1 MNVPNAKLAS
11 PTRVGRRHRRA
22 RDAYQKA
29 LRESADLREIAR
41 LGDDGFTDFATRV
54 QASRR
59 RRARRSRPSVDRTRA
74 SRGKSDEENLS
85 ASTLRAPAGGGVEPS
100 QRVASHAMR
109 SDAFNAPEQPKCSY
123 NTIRNDAFNAP
134 EPLTLDTIL
143 AHRRSRRLADEGG
156 CNTKASNDARSRRA
170 SPIDAR
176 RARKNRDAD
185 DDDDED
191 ARRATRARATGRG
204 SRRCVLT
211 RIPTILGGACVVGTT
226 RARGARAAWTATHAD
241 TSPFA
246 TLGVAGRCARARE
259 LSRRRRH
266 GGDVRRRE
274 RVAGRAHLELGRERD
289 G

>member
-1 MNVPNAKLAS
+1 M
-11 PTRVGRRHRRA
+11 
-22 RDAYQKA
+22 
-29 LRESADLREIAR
+29 
-41 LGDDGFTDFATRV
+41 
-54 QASRR
+54 
-59 RRARRSRPSVDRTRA
+59 
-74 SRGKSDEENLS
+74 
-85 ASTLRAPAGGGVEPS
+85 EPS
-100 QRVASHAMR
+100 QRVASYAIR

-134 EPLTLDTIL
+134 EPLTLVTIL

-185 DDDDED
+185 DDDD

-211 RIPTILGGACVVGTT
+211 TDSDDSRGRVRRGDDA
-226 RARGARAAWTATHAD
+226 RARGARGVDGDARGYVAVRD
-241 TSPFA
+241 
-246 TLGVAGRCARARE
+246 LGVAGRCARARE